1 MRRCVASSPLLG
13 LVVAAAGNDEQRES
27 ARAVETLFGVLEGP
41 QLSAH
46 QRGRGGDL
54 HVMY

>member
-1 MRRCVASSPLLG
+1 VASSPLLG